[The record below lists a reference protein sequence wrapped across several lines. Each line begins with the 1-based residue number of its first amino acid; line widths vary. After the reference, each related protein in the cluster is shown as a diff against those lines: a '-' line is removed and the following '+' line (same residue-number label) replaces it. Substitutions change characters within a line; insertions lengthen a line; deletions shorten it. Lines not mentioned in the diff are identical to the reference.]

1 MARGYAVITGASSG
15 LGKAFAFELANRNI
29 NLVLVSLPG
38 ECLPEMAAKLK
49 MLGIDVSYLETDLT
63 NHENILT
70 LTNWINSTFD
80 VFMLINNAGM
90 GGTKRFLDADTAY
103 LNNIIQLNVM
113 STSLIT
119 RALLP
124 NLMQR
129 QQSYILNVSSMAAFS
144 PMGFK
149 TVYPASKAF
158 VHHFT
163 RGLYQELKDTN
174 VFVSVVNPGPMR
186 TNQDVSARIDRQG
199 WLAKVGLLSP
209 ERVAEISIR
218 QLFKKDTLI
227 MLGLGNGFNW
237 LLMKI
242 IPIWLRLPLLTKA
255 IEREIKMEKRLQK
268 YEGACDRCQ
277 RTVGH

>member
-1 MARGYAVITGASSG
+1 MAKRYAVITGASSG

-29 NLVLVSLPG
+29 NLVLVSLPDEG
-38 ECLPEMAAKLK
+38 LPDMAATLRK
-49 MLGIDVSYLETDLT
+49 LGIEVSYFETDLT
-63 NHENILT
+63 NHENILS
-70 LTNWINSTFD
+70 LTNWINTTFD

-124 NLMQR
+124 NLMQQR
-129 QQSYILNVSSMAAFS
+129 QSYILNVSSMAAFS

-163 RGLYQELKDTN
+163 RGLYQELKKTN
-174 VFVSVVNPGPMR
+174 VFVSVVNPGPMK
-186 TNQDVSARIDRQG
+186 TNQDVSARIERQG
-199 WLAKVGLLSP
+199 WLGKVGLLSP
-209 ERVAEISIR
+209 EKVAEISIR
-218 QLFKKDTLI
+218 QLYRKDTLI

-242 IPIWLRLPLLTKA
+242 IPIWVRLPLLTKA
-255 IEREIKMEKRLQK
+255 IEREIKTERQLQK
-268 YEGACDRCQ
+268 I
-277 RTVGH
+277 